1 MKNKNRKIL
10 YFILILVI
18 ILLFS
23 ISAIIFAYT
32 KNKENSLINQEKIYC
47 EIKYLDSSIIKM
59 SNSINLLDNTVYS
72 SNLEI
77 DWVNLLNNIETVY
90 QYWNTTI
97 LDLNNLLID
106 KQDLTDFGKILDNL
120 VISTKEKNKQQSFN
134 YLVQLYEK
142 LTIYAQNIEYDVNYT
157 QVVQAKYHLLVACSI
172 AEKGNWTLIY
182 ESILKSDEALLKIV
196 NSFDNKDL
204 NEYNVNQAF
213 VAVKELENIINVKD
227 LDVFYLKYKIAMQKL
242 ENI

>member
-32 KNKENSLINQEKIYC
+32 KNNEDSLINQEKIYC

-77 DWVNLLNNIETVY
+77 DWVNLLNNLETVY

-97 LDLNNLLID
+97 LDL
-106 KQDLTDFGKILDNL
+106 QF
-120 VISTKEKNKQQSFN
+120 FN
-134 YLVQLYEK
+134 
-142 LTIYAQNIEYDVNYT
+142 
-157 QVVQAKYHLLVACSI
+157 
-172 AEKGNWTLIY
+172 
-182 ESILKSDEALLKIV
+182 
-196 NSFDNKDL
+196 
-204 NEYNVNQAF
+204 
-213 VAVKELENIINVKD
+213 
-227 LDVFYLKYKIAMQKL
+227 
-242 ENI
+242 